1 MIKRIVLTITALLV
15 VLSVIGYGQGE
26 EATVESTLMVETQ
39 LCTGI
44 EERMPTGVAE
54 SFSANVEK
62 VYLWCQVTGA
72 ADTTVVEHVW
82 SYEGKEMAAVELPV
96 KSAAWR
102 TWSYKT
108 ILPEWTGNWEV
119 KVLDAAGDVLKA
131 VSFSVGA
138 AQTTEPEEAAQPP
151 DAVKPTDTTET
162 KKP

>member
-1 MIKRIVLTITALLV
+1 MIKRMLLTSV
-15 VLSVIGYGQGE
+15 VLVIGLPAVLFGQGQE
-26 EATVESTLMVETQ
+26 TSVGSALMVEAQ

-44 EERMPTGVAE
+44 EERMPVGAAE
-54 SFSANVEK
+54 SFDADVEK
-62 VYLWCQVTGA
+62 VYLWCKVTGA
-72 ADTTVVEHVW
+72 ADTTVVMHVW

-131 VSFSVGA
+131 VSFTVGV
-138 AQTTEPEEAAQPP
+138 AQATEPEEAAQPP
-151 DAVKPTDTTET
+151 DTVKPTDTAETEE
-162 KKP
+162 P

>member
-1 MIKRIVLTITALLV
+1 MIKRLFLTITALLV
-15 VLSVIGYGQGE
+15 ALPVIGYGQGE
-26 EATVESTLMVETQ
+26 EATVESALTVEAQ

-44 EERMPTGVAE
+44 EERMPVGAAE
-54 SFSANVEK
+54 SFDTDIEK

-72 ADTTVVEHVW
+72 ADTTVIKHVW
-82 SYEGKEMAAVELPV
+82 SYERKEMAAVELPV

-119 KVLDAAGDVLKA
+119 KVLDAEGDVLKA
-131 VSFSVGA
+131 VSFTVGV
-138 AQTTEPEEAAQPP
+138 AQATEPEEAAQPP
-151 DAVKPTDTTET
+151 DTVKPTDTAET

>member
-1 MIKRIVLTITALLV
+1 MAKTLCLIIVAI
-15 VLSVIGYGQGE
+15 VIGFPVINYGQGE
-26 EATVESTLMVETQ
+26 ESTVESALTVEAQ

-44 EERMPTGVAE
+44 DERMPTGAAE
-54 SFSANVEK
+54 SFDANVEK

-72 ADTTVVEHVW
+72 ADTTVVKHVW
-82 SYEGKEMAAVELPV
+82 SYEGKEIATVELPV
-96 KSAAWR
+96 KSTAWR

-131 VSFSVGA
+131 VPFTVGA

-151 DAVKPTDTTET
+151 DTVKPNDTAET

>member
-1 MIKRIVLTITALLV
+1 MVKKLYLIIIVL
-15 VLSVIGYGQGE
+15 VIGLPVINYGQGE
-26 EATVESTLMVETQ
+26 KATVESALMVEAQ

-44 EERMPTGVAE
+44 EERMPVGASK
-54 SFSANVEK
+54 SFDANVEK

-72 ADTTVVEHVW
+72 ADTTVIKHVW

-96 KSAAWR
+96 KSPKWR

-119 KVLDAAGDVLKA
+119 KVLDAAGEVLKA
-131 VSFSVGA
+131 ASFTVGTT
-138 AQTTEPEEAAQPP
+138 QTIESEKIEQPP
-151 DAVKPTDTTET
+151 DTVKPTDTAET

>member
-1 MIKRIVLTITALLV
+1 MIKRMLLTSV
-15 VLSVIGYGQGE
+15 VLIVGLPAVIFGQE
-26 EATVESTLMVETQ
+26 QEAGAGSALMVEAQ

-44 EERMPTGVAE
+44 EERMPVGATE
-54 SFSANVEK
+54 SFDADVVK

-72 ADTTVVEHVW
+72 ADTTVIKHVW
-82 SYEGKEMAAVELPV
+82 SYEGKEMATVELPV

-119 KVLDAAGDVLKA
+119 KVLDAEGDVLKA
-131 VSFSVGA
+131 VSFTVGVVQA
-138 AQTTEPEEAAQPP
+138 TEPEEVTQPP
-151 DAVKPTDTTET
+151 DTVKPTDTTET

>member
-1 MIKRIVLTITALLV
+1 MIKRILLSIALLICGLPA
-15 VLSVIGYGQGE
+15 VLYGQE
-26 EATVESTLMVETQ
+26 QEAGAGSALIVEAQ

-44 EERMPTGVAE
+44 EERMPVGVAE
-54 SFSANVEK
+54 SFDTDIEK
-62 VYLWCQVTGA
+62 VYLWCKVTGA
-72 ADTTVVEHVW
+72 ADTTVVKHVW

-96 KSAAWR
+96 KSTAWR

-131 VSFSVGA
+131 VSFTVGV

-151 DAVKPTDTTET
+151 DTVAPVDTAET
-162 KKP
+162 KEP

>member
-1 MIKRIVLTITALLV
+1 MIKRMFLTVTALLV
-15 VLSVIGYGQGE
+15 ALPVIGYGQGE
-26 EATVESTLMVETQ
+26 EATVESALMVEAQ

-44 EERMPTGVAE
+44 EERMPVGATE
-54 SFSANVEK
+54 SFDADVEK

-72 ADTTVVEHVW
+72 ADTTVVMHVW

-108 ILPEWTGNWEV
+108 ILSEWTGNWEV

-131 VSFSVGA
+131 VSFTVGV
-138 AQTTEPEEAAQPP
+138 AQATEPEEVAQPP
-151 DAVKPTDTTET
+151 DTVKPTDTAET
-162 KKP
+162 NKP